1 MVSNVQIGVDRGMRV
16 YVGTIKVLKGCWWY
30 ICEVLRYIDEI
41 LGLDGLYELY
51 GLLWCRCKDVKGISR
66 DIIIAKGIKPMS
78 DIYE

>member
-1 MVSNVQIGVDRGMRV
+1 MIGIKRNVRKSV

-30 ICEVLRYIDEI
+30 IVDEI

-66 DIIIAKGIKPMS
+66 DIIIAKGIKDVLKMCS
-78 DIYE
+78 RVRLLKRV